1 MLGSA
6 NLLAFILTRDPARA
20 RKFYEETLGL
30 KYVSQDDF
38 AVVFDANGIM
48 LRVTTIADHTPGEH
62 TVLGWI
68 VPDIQAAAAA
78 MTKAGVTFERY
89 PFVEQDE
96 AGIWSAPGG
105 AVKVAWFKDPDGN
118 ALSISQI

>member
-38 AVVFDANGIM
+38 ALVFDANGIM
-48 LRVTTIADHTPGEH
+48 LRVTTIADHTPGPH

-68 VPDIQAAAAA
+68 VPDIHAAAAK
-78 MTKAGVTFERY
+78 MIEAGVTFEKY

-96 AGIWSAPGG
+96 TGIWTAPGG

-118 ALSISQI
+118 GLSISQI

>member
-1 MLGSA
+1 MLHSC

-20 RKFYEETLGL
+20 KKFYAETLGL
-30 KYVSQDDF
+30 QYVSQDDF

-48 LRVTTIADHTPGEH
+48 LRVTTIADHTPSAH

-68 VPDIQAAAAA
+68 VPDIQTSASEL
-78 MTKAGVTFERY
+78 MKAGVQFEKY

-96 AGIWSAPGG
+96 IGIWSAPGG

-118 ALSISQI
+118 VLSISQI